1 MGAAAKAIW
10 LIEQHHAAPLSLEA
24 LSEKVG
30 LSRFHLSRLFASAV
44 GLPPMAYAR
53 ARRLSEAAI
62 ALDLGLSVTDAA
74 FGAGYESPEA
84 FSRAFREEF
93 GLPPSALKAG
103 GGLAGLP
110 LTHPFTPEEDMTTT
124 LIAPRF
130 ETRAAFAVSGLSAR
144 FDMSQLA
151 GVPAVWGRFAPHF
164 GTFPMAEPGVSWGVI
179 SHEPGAQA
187 FDYLAGAEP
196 KGAPPADLE
205 TVRVPAA
212 RYAVFTHE
220 GHVSDIR
227 KTMAAIFDEWLPA
240 SGETE
245 AESPELERYDHRF
258 DISTLSGVVEL
269 WIPLR

>member
-10 LIEQHHAAPLSLEA
+10 LIEQHHAAPLTLEA
-24 LSEKVG
+24 LSGKVG

-44 GLPPMAYAR
+44 GLSPMAYSR

-93 GLPPSALKAG
+93 GLPPSAVKAG

-110 LTHPFTPEEDMTTT
+110 LTHPLTPEEDMTAT
-124 LIAPRF
+124 LIAPRY
-130 ETRAAFAVSGLSAR
+130 ENRRAFAVAGLSAR
-144 FDMSQLA
+144 FDMTELA
-151 GVPAVWGRFAPHF
+151 RVPSLWGRFAPHF
-164 GTFPMAEPGVSWGVI
+164 GTFPMSEPGVSYGVI
-179 SHEPGAQA
+179 SHEPGAET
-187 FDYLAGAEP
+187 FEYLAGVEP
-196 KGAPPADLE
+196 KGTPPADMTL
-205 TVRVPAA
+205 VRVPAS

-227 KTMAAIFDEWLPA
+227 KTLAAIFDEWLPV
-240 SGETE
+240 SGETA

-258 DISTLSGVVEL
+258 DPATLSGVVEL